1 MSSFLTRRALRTA
14 APLSRTFT
22 SSAPRSSF
30 AKMTIVGRLAGTP
43 ELQATSTGKEVLKYT
58 VATSSGPRDNLK
70 TNWFRVAAFLP
81 EGPQRDFISALDKG
95 YVHLYNFSCGEDIY
109 GAQEERILNLAVAC
123 GNTAKSDISELSST
137 LKEMPRSP

>member
-95 YVHLYNFSCGEDIY
+95 TLVYVEGDASQSVVEDATTGKSVTHLNIVQHKFEV
-109 GAQEERILNLAVAC
+109 LA
-123 GNTAKSDISELSST
+123 KKL
-137 LKEMPRSP
+137 PQ